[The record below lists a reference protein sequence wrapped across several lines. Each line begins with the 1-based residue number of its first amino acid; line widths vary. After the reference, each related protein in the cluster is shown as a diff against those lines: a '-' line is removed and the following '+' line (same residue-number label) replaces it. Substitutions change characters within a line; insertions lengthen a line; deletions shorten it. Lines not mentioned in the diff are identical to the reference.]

1 LLRYSRLLPAFHNLR
16 GAHAV
21 NKHTSEYGSSRV
33 NDAHLRSLRNLLLI
47 TSILFSDVFRCLNAE
62 RLSQL
67 ISP

>member
-1 LLRYSRLLPAFHNLR
+1 LRNGWLLSAFHNLR

-21 NKHTSEYGSSRV
+21 NKHTGKYGSSRV

-47 TSILFSDVFRCLNAE
+47 TSILFSDVFWCLNAE